1 MFSSASACTP
11 NSQVYVTFLSDKN
24 QILDITPDVE
34 IDVNGDVISSRPIN
48 LVSGDMVTGTIT
60 TPVTYLGHELYPYTL
75 DDSQHCFAIVNKNNY
90 HPTVTVDA
98 SRKKWYNYIP
108 ADFLISF
115 YHNGNIQQVYPGFGQ
130 GAIDVS
136 KVHIILNPV
145 DNSVLFYSSQNVAI
159 CKATLPAAPIEYHKL
174 SSTSPYNSSVVIYEA
189 IILCNNKKLYR
200 ITITAVADS
209 SQEFTPNVIPI
220 NSMAP
225 LYFEQ
230 DLPNG
235 TTFTQASRRR
245 FNSSIFPVVTTFAIN
260 GNTIWLAGAGTLFIL
275 NKNFSITNTLVVVNE
290 QILGIAGIGN
300 DVVITT
306 KNNNAYY
313 VTSTGVITLIYQAA
327 ALGTPASCN
336 GIVYLPD
343 SNNQQIIMITDSS
356 GVYESISTPDFI
368 PAYAREFDGKIWVT
382 GHDSIH
388 VLSIVNNQISNK
400 ISFTDK
406 VTLVSVLGNSIIAT
420 NFLKDI
426 VTLNL
431 TGIKKVIPFTL
442 DKLRGPISHIGT
454 QPNLLKMLGQESIAP
469 ISGTNL
475 ICYINGIAGATAN
488 TGDFIGVSYKA
499 TSNGTFRSVFI
510 LGDTAFD
517 VDIVVAS
524 SVSVFDFF
532 KANVSGINA
541 LTVPYI
547 TSSNITIGNSDIG
560 MTSNINIGFNLIT
573 YGNTYSSV
581 SISTDGIWVLG
592 NTANIVMPESITSLN
607 TDTLYIDS
615 GNFYQGL
622 PINNVDP
629 LNIAL
634 GTLSN
639 NESPGIYYKTGTD
652 SDFNYFRARWVGT
665 TTNSY
670 PLGNTI
676 STTTNIINSNSIPLM
691 SIAGISS
698 GDYISGN
705 GIVVSS
711 KVQSVIT
718 KNTTSIAY
726 FGNISANY
734 ISIQD
739 QSSNIVP
746 YSTAVSSVT
755 GNIAYVTST
764 EWITTI
770 GNIILASN
778 NDTITVDGISSI
790 QMYSGYK
797 LSVVYNAAYD
807 PLQHITDILSIDFN
821 NITLTAITPT
831 SLSANIYVTESD
843 FNLVYINQSIFGISI
858 TGPHIITNKITSI
871 LPDLSVEYILQLD
884 APHTLHDGDAFSVA
898 STIFGIEPGRGGNTG
913 IQVLY
918 MNNKVNLTNPITIT
932 SPNDIIHFY
941 GNFAIIDN
949 IQTIS
954 SNTAILFKANVPAPA
969 YTYEVGI
976 YVGPKYQYIEFY
988 YDSITHLKTTDVGI
1002 VSNDTTSI
1010 IANAEPNSSIVFG
1023 SLTID
1028 GIWQYLGTGS
1038 FISSYQG
1045 YIPRNVTPLRIPAY
1059 LNTEARFE
1067 LLFGQHIRSLSPVLV
1082 ALSYGYLQVNDG
1094 TYDGSYTPAT
1104 EDIITIIVPFNTSI
1118 RPISTILSI
1127 GDFQIAIP
1135 VVPERVL

>member
-48 LVSGDMVTGTIT
+48 LVSGDIVTGTIT

-130 GAIDVS
+130 GTIDVG

-174 SSTSPYNSSVVIYEA
+174 SSTSPYDSSVVIYEA

-200 ITITAVADS
+200 ITITAQADS

-235 TTFTQASRRR
+235 TTFMQASRRR

-275 NKNFSITNTLVVVNE
+275 NKNFSLTNKLVVVNE

-343 SNNQQIIMITDSS
+343 SNNQQILMITDSS
-356 GVYESISTPDFI
+356 GFYESISTPDFI

-388 VLSIVNNQISNK
+388 VLCIISNQINNT
-400 ISFTDK
+400 ITFTDK

-420 NFLKDI
+420 HFLKDI
-426 VTLNL
+426 VTLDL
-431 TGIKKVIPFTL
+431 TGIKKVIPFAL
-442 DKLRGPISHIGT
+442 DKLQGPISHIGT
-454 QPNLLKMLGQESIAP
+454 QPNLLKMLGQELIAP
-469 ISGTNL
+469 ISGTDL
-475 ICYINGIAGATAN
+475 TCYINGIAGATAN
-488 TGDFIGVSYKA
+488 TGDFIGISYKA
-499 TSNGTFRSVFI
+499 KSTGTFRSVFI

-517 VDIVVAS
+517 VDIVVS
-524 SVSVFDFF
+524 SSSSVFDFF

-547 TSSNITIGNSDIG
+547 TSSTLTIGNSDIG
-560 MTSNINIGFNLIT
+560 MTSNIDIGFNFIT

-592 NTANIVMPESITSLN
+592 NTANIVIPDSITSLN

-629 LNIAL
+629 LNIVP
-634 GTLSN
+634 GILSN
-639 NESPGIYYKTGTD
+639 NESPGVYYKTGTD
-652 SDFNYFRARWVGT
+652 VDFNYFRARWVGT

-676 STTTNIINSNSIPLM
+676 ITTTDIINSTTIPLM

-718 KNTTSIAY
+718 KNETSIAY

-734 ISIQD
+734 IAIQD
-739 QSSNIVP
+739 SSANIVP

-770 GNIILASN
+770 GNIIRASN
-778 NDTITVDGISSI
+778 NDTITVDGISSVD
-790 QMYSGYK
+790 QGYR
-797 LSVVYNAAYD
+797 LQLTYNNPYD
-807 PLQHITDILSIDFN
+807 PMVNISDILSIYYN

-831 SLSANIYVTESD
+831 SISANIHVSESD
-843 FNLVYINQSIFGISI
+843 FNSVYLNQSIFGISI
-858 TGPHIITNKITSI
+858 AGPHIITEKITSI
-871 LPDLSVEYILQLD
+871 LPDLSIEYILKLD
-884 APHTLHDGDAFSVA
+884 AAHTLHVGDEFSV
-898 STIFGIEPGRGGNTG
+898 SVTVFGIEPGTIASTG
-913 IQVLY
+913 IPVNY
-918 MNNKVNLTNPITIT
+918 IINKVSLTNPITIL
-932 SPNDIIHFY
+932 SPTDTINFY
-941 GNFAIIDN
+941 GNFAIVDN

-954 SNTAILFKANVPAPA
+954 SNTDILFKANVPAPA

-976 YVGPKYQYIEFY
+976 YVGPKYQYVEFY
-988 YDSITHLKTTDVGI
+988 YDSITHLNTTDVGI
-1002 VSNDTTSI
+1002 VSTDTTSI
-1010 IANAEPNSSIVFG
+1010 IANANPNSSIVFG

-1045 YIPRNVTPLRIPAY
+1045 YIPRNVTPIRIPAY

-1082 ALSYGYLQVNDG
+1082 ALSYGYLEVNNG
-1094 TYDGSYTPAT
+1094 TYDGSYTPEA